1 MVPALFSYR
10 LHFQDRKV
18 KFSRQIATSQN
29 YSETIVFSRI
39 FSPISQMAQKH
50 QYKLYDDRK
59 NKKMGGNCGFEP
71 SLSLGHSLWSH
82 KPAD

>member
-10 LHFQDRKV
+10 LHFQDCKV

-39 FSPISQMAQKH
+39 FPRFLKWLKSININFMTTEKTKRWEEIAVLARALALFGTQPVV
-50 QYKLYDDRK
+50 
-59 NKKMGGNCGFEP
+59 P
-71 SLSLGHSLWSH
+71 
-82 KPAD
+82 